1 MTIYTI
7 YQIVCKDSNVIE
19 SYVGSTVNLKNRIYK
34 HKTNCTNSN
43 SEKYNTKIYQ
53 FIRENGG
60 FNNWKFNI
68 LETIEC
74 VDEYDSYVIEQT
86 YINDLKSELNSQSA
100 FTGLTKKEYH
110 QKYYKEYNKKY
121 RQENKEKISEQTK
134 KYRQENKEKISEQ
147 TKKYRQENKEKISE
161 QTKKYRQE
169 NKEKINEKNKKY
181 RVLNNDKINEKYC
194 CLICKGSYIHQNIS
208 RHIKTKKHQ
217 KCLTDFDSATPIEQ
231 PI

>member
-134 KYRQENKEKISEQ
+134 KYRQENKEKI
-147 TKKYRQENKEKISE
+147 
-161 QTKKYRQE
+161 
-169 NKEKINEKNKKY
+169 NEKNKKY